1 MNRWITVSVITWMMI
16 ITTHFA
22 AMAQSDPSGI
32 EEDGVWMDWRERMKL
47 LNYTPR
53 YFGPNAFPL
62 SELTDGRIGKRWELE
77 LRGEYHEARSSVDMP
92 PSVVRRSIA
101 LATLS
106 SDPSIKWSV
115 ATAGSI

>member
-1 MNRWITVSVITWMMI
+1 MMI

-22 AMAQSDPSGI
+22 AMAQSELSGI
-32 EEDGVWMDWRERMKL
+32 EEDGIWMDWRERMKL

-53 YFGPNAFPL
+53 YFGPNAFPF

-77 LRGEYHEARSSVDMP
+77 LRGEYHEAAGDRTADLFARLCIPVDMP